1 MHSARFLLLLS
12 TVAPGIVVLLPNWRA
27 CFFAMTSPT
36 LLFVFYA
43 WLIPE
48 SPLWLLHMGYEDE
61 ADAILVEI
69 AEKNG
74 TPISVKT
81 FHSSGKFSLMILSI
95 IKPSENSLSA
105 PSNL

>member
-74 TPISVKT
+74 TPISD
-81 FHSSGKFSLMILSI
+81 
-95 IKPSENSLSA
+95 
-105 PSNL
+105 NLTGGDGHM

>member
-1 MHSARFLLLLS
+1 MFLYVDTLSSVTPGGKLMHSARFLLLLS

-74 TPISVKT
+74 TPISD
-81 FHSSGKFSLMILSI
+81 
-95 IKPSENSLSA
+95 
-105 PSNL
+105 NLTGGDGHM